1 VNEVIKFLNRLVRN
15 MMESTRPFVRW
26 MHGSCVETPEQLLN
40 PDDDDPYVFTYY
52 TDISAHPSVMKL
64 LLSLFHTIQRTITGV
79 NRFTDHWRKH
89 QHLWKRDKNAELDKF
104 SARIPSCRDFE
115 EKLARYTKMA
125 VDFWA
130 LPKNKDMDFVRIS
143 AHSLIGAVR
152 DEANEWVTAI
162 ARVMNELDR
171 AKLAELQDYM
181 QGLDTGLHADP
192 NTLEELKGVLHNISQ
207 VRSGFFVLS
216 SIADG

>member
-1 VNEVIKFLNRLVRN
+1 
-15 MMESTRPFVRW
+15 
-26 MHGSCVETPEQLLN
+26 
-40 PDDDDPYVFTYY
+40 
-52 TDISAHPSVMKL
+52 
-64 LLSLFHTIQRTITGV
+64 
-79 NRFTDHWRKH
+79 
-89 QHLWKRDKNAELDKF
+89 
-104 SARIPSCRDFE
+104 
-115 EKLARYTKMA
+115 MA